1 MSQCWDYPEEMAI
14 VKQFLMP
21 IKFRMKVFMNDFQ
34 WKIED
39 TSKYANFLLSH
50 SAKFAK
56 LHSAIFSQS
65 QRVLNFFKGP
75 FKCIYLGKQL
85 ECTLLDSSF
94 ATCKTHK
101 KWQSRQLLPN
111 NSSRNES
118 NNWMIVPS
126 FLLQR
131 KDEENYGNLIVTMY
145 TTGNC

>member
-1 MSQCWDYPEEMAI
+1 MIKCWDYPKEMAI

-21 IKFRMKVFMNDFQ
+21 IKSRMKVLMNDSQ

-39 TSKYANFLLSH
+39 TSKYANFYLSH

-56 LHSAIFSQS
+56 LHSAIFSY
-65 QRVLNFFKGP
+65 RALNFFKGP

-94 ATCKTHK
+94 ATCNKAQKMTIK
-101 KWQSRQLLPN
+101 RQLLPN
-111 NSSRNES
+111 NNRNEN

-131 KDEENYGNLIVTMY
+131 KDEENYGNLIATMY